1 MIKIENV
8 SLKFKEKTVLDKVSY
23 TFADTGFYVIQGE
36 TGSGKS
42 SLLNCISGVYR
53 VNEGQ
58 IYFSD
63 GFNLQNDLYY
73 TISESNLVPSLSV
86 VENAALIFSESKV
99 KEVLTYIDKYDLG
112 YTLKR
117 AVSKLSSGET
127 QKISLIFALVRR
139 AKITLLDEPLCNVDK
154 ESLPLF
160 YEELKELGKTS
171 LVIAVMHQPISF
183 NMVNGLLEITE
194 KTIKEKFLSLSSSPI
209 ISDEN
214 EISWSKAF
222 KNCLILF
229 VKRPKLLFTL
239 FSVFLFITVYILV
252 ASILLNTTSDTC
264 LYARGLADHSLQFVT
279 IEPSD
284 YDALKPVEK
293 VHVEYSIDRGNGV
306 PVYMFD
312 YFDTIY
318 MTDFIYSQGEKI
330 SLGEDDVWISDYLYG
345 ILTEYYSDQG
355 VYFPTTPLKDYV
367 ASGLR
372 IGTEINYSWNLPNVN
387 FFIYKTDYLKHL
399 PDKNS
404 IKYGSELRKFKEL
417 VDNFYMNV
425 YASPSIVAKLYTDSK
440 DHDWFLL
447 SDLLVEEGYP
457 TISTISSR
465 LLEGNEFY
473 CSENFFINT
482 LGYSQEEVET
492 PGFVD
497 GVVDGK
503 SFCIEFKS
511 NTTSVVKTLVLK
523 APGPIIYIDSR
534 SAMYSR
540 TIYLSKS
547 MLEELYTELDCSDAN
562 NLAIRIQTDSFI
574 DTKAPDFDRLV
585 EQVLKDEDV
594 LLLQRENVNAK
605 IQARDSAKEI
615 FITISCVC
623 AGVIAFVILLYCC
636 VYAKNEI
643 KELSF
648 LSLKGYR
655 LNRLIFSRYF
665 IEGILTIM
673 ILALSLLILYWTSPY
688 VALAFNM
695 L

>member
-239 FSVFLFITVYILV
+239 FFVFLFITVYILV

-264 LYARGLADHSLQFVT
+264 LYARGLADHSIQFVT

-345 ILTEYYSDQG
+345 ILTE
-355 VYFPTTPLKDYV
+355 
-367 ASGLR
+367 
-372 IGTEINYSWNLPNVN
+372 
-387 FFIYKTDYLKHL
+387 
-399 PDKNS
+399 
-404 IKYGSELRKFKEL
+404 
-417 VDNFYMNV
+417 
-425 YASPSIVAKLYTDSK
+425 
-440 DHDWFLL
+440 
-447 SDLLVEEGYP
+447 
-457 TISTISSR
+457 
-465 LLEGNEFY
+465 
-473 CSENFFINT
+473 
-482 LGYSQEEVET
+482 
-492 PGFVD
+492 
-497 GVVDGK
+497 
-503 SFCIEFKS
+503 
-511 NTTSVVKTLVLK
+511 
-523 APGPIIYIDSR
+523 
-534 SAMYSR
+534 
-540 TIYLSKS
+540 
-547 MLEELYTELDCSDAN
+547 
-562 NLAIRIQTDSFI
+562 
-574 DTKAPDFDRLV
+574 
-585 EQVLKDEDV
+585 
-594 LLLQRENVNAK
+594 
-605 IQARDSAKEI
+605 
-615 FITISCVC
+615 
-623 AGVIAFVILLYCC
+623 
-636 VYAKNEI
+636 
-643 KELSF
+643 
-648 LSLKGYR
+648 
-655 LNRLIFSRYF
+655 
-665 IEGILTIM
+665 
-673 ILALSLLILYWTSPY
+673 
-688 VALAFNM
+688 
-695 L
+695 

>member
-239 FSVFLFITVYILV
+239 FFVFLFITVYILV

-264 LYARGLADHSLQFVT
+264 LYARGLADHSIQFVT

-372 IGTEINYSWNLPNVN
+372 IGTEINTSWSLPNVN

-457 TISTISSR
+457 TSSR

-605 IQARDSAKEI
+605 IQARGSAKEI

-623 AGVIAFVILLYCC
+623 AGAIAFVILLYCC